1 MVKRR
6 FLADNPLWAS
16 LIDPP
21 SVSST
26 ASASSNSP
34 LSNIPENSIQGSQ
47 QGDSGETPQSQ
58 DVELPEDH
66 LSTPSPSLSDLL
78 NRTQVPEDHQ
88 FPPTT
93 GLSASSVVTT
103 QHLPPTYN
111 LRSRLNLEWADRSL
125 QALRHPAMGGEEV
138 ETLSGVPTVTGAEEG
153 QPTAGRS
160 NPQSVEV
167 LQTME
172 LLVSSLSPSQREPM
186 DSVSGTGGETPKSL
200 NLEGVLDWNPI
211 LVSPQQCTEDRP
223 PMPGWPYSPLSPTR
237 VSWSPALSW
246 PYSPCSSI
254 TSSTVTPNNSRGME
268 PQVRRP
274 VGPGPGQEHAPVGN
288 AGWMDSQGSGKGK
301 SPIGKRGHN
310 KGAGARVSM
319 TQQGNQPTG
328 RSRPVGGSDQPGA
341 HGDGR
346 GLDPGGR
353 GNLGRERREVRSDRC
368 FPRGNRGVAP
378 SGWAQETPSRPVQP
392 VREGPR
398 VIREEERGGPRASA
412 GGAVGSTIPRL
423 RTPPLRMDKDDNQAP
438 HKEFELIKPLTNRSL
453 STPEWSKWCLELE
466 KWTIGLSQWAFERA
480 KANSPQAA
488 WYNRQSRRQPDGR
501 QEEEGE
507 GRRPQR
513 PSQPGRNR
521 LISRMANLQRLY
533 NRAPR
538 QCMDKELK
546 LQRVDGGSSPGPDR
560 IGYLT
565 WKHLDADHTVVLS
578 ILNTCRINGKIP
590 PDWKKSTT
598 ILIHK
603 GDEPLVLDNWRP
615 IVLQNTLYKKE
626 ERPIILTWL
635 DLKDAYG
642 SVPHQTLFYVLYHI
656 ANSTVKS
663 LAYTDDLC
671 VFASSPAIMQGV
683 LDKVCVTCN
692 WAGLTFSPKK
702 CATLSIV
709 RSQRARQR
717 VATQE
722 FHLGSVMI
730 PAMKWEDRYKYLG
743 VKTGANYT
751 PDLEKLG
758 EEYITDITA
767 IMKSD
772 LTDWQKLDAIHRF
785 AKPRLIYTLQNQL
798 PTVGW
803 AKSLDKKMKTRV
815 KSALKLPGRTNDDFL
830 FSPWRAGGQGLPR
843 IEDEVHIYEVSTAY
857 RLLSLSGD
865 PSVGDVAQAALGVTA
880 RKRSR
885 GTMDPQDF
893 LDNPPQRDE
902 GKQGD
907 IKSLWSRVRVSL
919 QLCQSSINLANRQ
932 LVITDKPFGPAK
944 RHQIC
949 KAMRAVLQGKHLDK
963 WLSATDQGRAAG
975 CISAHQASNHWIRGG
990 KYTSFSE
997 YRFAIKARLNL
1008 LPTRTVRKRSGE
1020 AIPDTSCPRCWQEQE
1035 TLAHVLKHCPSNVGL
1050 GFQVLEQCVPGDEKS
1065 LKPDLVILN
1074 RDTSEAYV
1082 VDITVQFEGEAAF
1095 QEARKA
1101 KEDKYHHLKKVLH
1114 DKGYRKVEVDAFVV
1128 GALKTDE
1135 PRVPTREGSRLRSH
1149 SCSTHIREKHMTEAC
1164 PQRAREAAQKEAQK
1178 GESTARMKWTQ
1189 QETEAFKAAL
1199 AKYGPSS
1206 NIRLAAEIGTR
1217 SAAQVN
1223 VHKCRFLKAYPN
1235 WLSENYHPAPPV
1247 NSAPTSRRSSES
1259 PRSPPTSP
1267 GVDSSLLPA
1276 TSGTQAEGEVGTQQ
1290 PMPTSTPATQE
1301 EGTPPPPSM
1310 PLSEGTVLRLQRAD
1324 RALLLLRPNI
1334 IAQWEPDPLDNDIY
1348 HPVATQGS

>member
-1 MVKRR
+1 
-6 FLADNPLWAS
+6 
-16 LIDPP
+16 
-21 SVSST
+21 
-26 ASASSNSP
+26 
-34 LSNIPENSIQGSQ
+34 
-47 QGDSGETPQSQ
+47 
-58 DVELPEDH
+58 
-66 LSTPSPSLSDLL
+66 
-78 NRTQVPEDHQ
+78 
-88 FPPTT
+88 
-93 GLSASSVVTT
+93 
-103 QHLPPTYN
+103 
-111 LRSRLNLEWADRSL
+111 
-125 QALRHPAMGGEEV
+125 
-138 ETLSGVPTVTGAEEG
+138 
-153 QPTAGRS
+153 
-160 NPQSVEV
+160 
-167 LQTME
+167 
-172 LLVSSLSPSQREPM
+172 
-186 DSVSGTGGETPKSL
+186 
-200 NLEGVLDWNPI
+200 
-211 LVSPQQCTEDRP
+211 
-223 PMPGWPYSPLSPTR
+223 
-237 VSWSPALSW
+237 
-246 PYSPCSSI
+246 
-254 TSSTVTPNNSRGME
+254 
-268 PQVRRP
+268 
-274 VGPGPGQEHAPVGN
+274 
-288 AGWMDSQGSGKGK
+288 
-301 SPIGKRGHN
+301 
-310 KGAGARVSM
+310 M

-538 QCMDKELK
+538 QCMDKVRNTPPPLRCEVSVEEVDRYFRNKFRVPGNQPAVPTPPLRYGSTQNDRMFCLGHTGGYYVSFTEGFSTNGGLSGAQPCNVICAPK
-546 LQRVDGGSSPGPDR
+546 L
-560 IGYLT
+560 
-565 WKHLDADHTVVLS
+565 
-578 ILNTCRINGKIP
+578 
-590 PDWKKSTT
+590 
-598 ILIHK
+598 
-603 GDEPLVLDNWRP
+603 
-615 IVLQNTLYKKE
+615 KKE

-642 SVPHQTLFYVLYHI
+642 SVPHQTLFSVLDLAGLSGLTIDVVKDIYHQSTTAVRTRKEKTKPITVQRGVKQGCPLSPILFNLVMELLVRAAESFPDAGYHI

-830 FSPWRAGGQGLPR
+830 FSPWRAGGLGLPR

-1050 GFQVLEQCVPGDEKS
+1050 VLEQCVPGDEKS

-1074 RDTSEAYV
+1074 RNTSEAYV

-1128 GALKTDE
+1128 GALGSWDPGNEQVIQKLSIGHRYAVLFRRLCCTEAIKGSFAIWKAKT
-1135 PRVPTREGSRLRSH
+1135 GH

-1276 TSGTQAEGEVGTQQ
+1276 TSGTQAEGGTQQ

-1301 EGTPPPPSM
+1301 EGTPPPPSITAIQGFD
-1310 PLSEGTVLRLQRAD
+1310 SGTVTARNITRKSVL
-1324 RALLLLRPNI
+1324 PNF
-1334 IAQWEPDPLDNDIY
+1334 ARHVL
-1348 HPVATQGS
+1348 SKS